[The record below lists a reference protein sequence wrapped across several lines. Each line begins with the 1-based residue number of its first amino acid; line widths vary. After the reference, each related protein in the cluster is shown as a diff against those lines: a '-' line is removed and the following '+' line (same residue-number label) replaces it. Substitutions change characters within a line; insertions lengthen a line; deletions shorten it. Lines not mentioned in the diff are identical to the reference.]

1 MMVKR
6 AIQPAFVFMLAG
18 GLLVSATANAQV
30 QTPAQS
36 GIINEHLSKA
46 WKDNSLTPAKAATD
60 NEFIRRVFL
69 DVLGRIPT
77 AEEVREYERDKS
89 PNKRAKLIHRILHE
103 EAYKLKNA
111 AGGDLLDEKKKPFVF
126 EYYKEYA
133 EHWSDIWAV
142 WLMTRTGTNDDYHTQ
157 MKKWLDAQ
165 FMKNVGH
172 DQLVRQLLTAT
183 GTNKP
188 DASDKNPAVNFIMAH
203 LGEKTPDLR
212 KKDKEE
218 ENRPVTDG
226 PFDYVPITSRVTRLF
241 LGIQTQCTQCH
252 DHPFN
257 PEWGQ
262 ENFWGVNA
270 FFRQVAR
277 NGDPTPTDALRK
289 KKDKN
294 MPVQSVVIKDDPS
307 LNVSARIYY
316 ERRTGV
322 LMSMKPQFLPDLAEL
337 EKDRGERA
345 KKLIPANARSR
356 RDALADYTIAHDNFA
371 KAYVNRIWAHFFG
384 RGLNEQATADDFGGH
399 NKVIHPEMLSKLAHE
414 FIRYKY
420 DPKAL
425 IEWIC
430 NSDAYS
436 LSYVAPNKDMTKPEY
451 DVFFAKMPLKAVSPE
466 VLFEALT
473 TATKAD
479 LQVDPETRKSN
490 RDRWM
495 EKLVNNFGDDEGN
508 EMTFNGTIVQALL
521 MMNGAE
527 LNAEIRRSDGTVA
540 KVLEKAQKLAPGARD
555 SFVIEELYLTALS
568 RRPSATTMVE
578 IDIIN
583 PKTKK
588 KTGVSK
594 ISELAFVQQQMAH
607 AKNNPATPDP
617 KGKGKASGGGDPYKQ
632 FCEDLFWSLLNT
644 NEFMLNH

>member
-1 MMVKR
+1 
-6 AIQPAFVFMLAG
+6 MLAG
-18 GLLVSATANAQV
+18 GLWAAASANAQV
-30 QTPAQS
+30 QTPPQS

-46 WKDNSLTPAKAATD
+46 WKDNSLTPAKPATD

-89 PNKRAKLIHRILHE
+89 PNKRAKLVHRILHE
-103 EAYKLKNA
+103 EAYKIKNA
-111 AGGDLLDEKKKPFVF
+111 QGGDLLNDKKKPFVF

-133 EHWSDIWAV
+133 EHWSDIWTV

-165 FMKNVGH
+165 FMKNVSH

-183 GTNKP
+183 GTNKQD
-188 DASDKNPAVNFIMAH
+188 DAAKNPAVNFIMAH
-203 LGEKTPDLR
+203 LGDKTPPAD
-212 KKDKEE
+212 
-218 ENRPVTDG
+218 NRPQTDG

-277 NGDPTPTDALRK
+277 SGDPTPTDALRK
-289 KKDKN
+289 KKDKGT
-294 MPVQSVVIKDDPS
+294 MVQSVTISDNPG
-307 LNVSARIYY
+307 LNPTSRIYY

-322 LMSMKPQFLPDLAEL
+322 LMSIKPQFLPDLADL
-337 EKDRGERA
+337 EKDKGERA
-345 KKLIPANARSR
+345 KKLLPATARSR
-356 RDALADYTIAHDNFA
+356 REALADYTINHDNFA

-384 RGLNEQATADDFGGH
+384 RGMNEQAAPDDFGGH
-399 NKVIHPEMLSKLAHE
+399 NKVIHPEILAKLAQE
-414 FIRYKY
+414 FVRYKY

-430 NSDAYS
+430 NSDAYN
-436 LSYVAPNKDMTKPEY
+436 LSYVAPTREMAKPEY
-451 DVFFAKMPLKAVSPE
+451 DVFFARMPLKALSPE

-479 LQVDPETRKSN
+479 VQVDAETRKTN

-540 KVLEKAQKLAPGARD
+540 KTLEKAQKLTGFARD
-555 SFVIEELYLTALS
+555 NFIIEELYLTALS

-578 IDIIN
+578 IENIN

-588 KTGVSK
+588 KS
-594 ISELAFVQQQMAH
+594 ISRMSELAFVQQQMNI
-607 AKNNPATPDP
+607 AKTALPDP
-617 KGKGKASGGGDPYKQ
+617 KDPKSKGKGPGPDTYKL